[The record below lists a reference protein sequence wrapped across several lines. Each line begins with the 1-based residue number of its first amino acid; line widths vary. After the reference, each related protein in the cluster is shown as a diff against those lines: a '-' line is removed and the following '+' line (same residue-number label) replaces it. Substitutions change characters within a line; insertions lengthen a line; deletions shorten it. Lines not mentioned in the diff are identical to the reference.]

1 MPKPHVPRTRLTD
14 YPSAAWVI
22 FAGMFVNK
30 FGNFLPVFLV
40 LYLIDEGYSAGEAG
54 LALSIAGL
62 GGFAGNIIGGTVA
75 DRFGRRTAIVLSQ
88 FGAGVFTAAVPL
100 VHGLWPT
107 TVLVAV
113 IGVFAQLYRPG
124 AGALLIDV
132 VPQQQRVG
140 AFAVLRLAI
149 NLGMAVGPMVGGLLS
164 GQSWT
169 YIFVGDALSCVV
181 FGLLSLFLLPGGR
194 PVPAAADGPAA
205 DDVSTAGDDATTKK
219 AKPERQGYLRVF
231 TDTPFLFFLFSMV
244 CATFVYA
251 QGNATLPLHVSE
263 QGFSNSFYGLL
274 LGVNAVVCIL
284 FELPLTRWTER
295 WNPRFAIMVGLL
307 LLAVGM
313 SATGLADNKSLLVV
327 TVVLWSL
334 GEIVYT
340 PISSAYP
347 SAFSPAHLRGRY
359 QGAEGLA
366 HTAGQA
372 IGPAVGGYVF
382 AWSASAHWWMC
393 AAVAVLGAL
402 IVLPAIP
409 GDRDTGDAPSEG
421 EEAARLVEDG
431 TQDSLPTGGRPTIPL
446 PESGQ

>member
-1 MPKPHVPRTRLTD
+1 MTQPHTPRTRLTD

-40 LYLIDEGYSAGEAG
+40 LYLIGEGFSAGQAG
-54 LALSIAGL
+54 LALSVAGL

-75 DRFGRRTAIVLSQ
+75 DRFGRRTAIVVSQ
-88 FGAGVFTAAVPL
+88 IGAGVFTAAVPL

-107 TVLVAV
+107 TALVAV

-124 AGALLIDV
+124 AGALLVDV
-132 VPQQQRVG
+132 VPQQQRVR

-164 GQSWT
+164 AHSWT
-169 YIFVGDALSCVV
+169 YIFVGDALSSLV
-181 FGLLSLFLLPGGR
+181 FGLLSLLLLPGGR
-194 PVPAAADGPAA
+194 TVRAAPAEGPAAAGVFEAGAA
-205 DDVSTAGDDATTKK
+205 TQQT

-231 TDTPFLFFLFSMV
+231 TDTPFLFFLLSMV
-244 CATFVYA
+244 CATFVYSQA
-251 QGNATLPLHVSE
+251 NATLPLHVNDE
-263 QGFSNSFYGLL
+263 GFSNSFYGLL

-313 SATGLADNKSLLVV
+313 SATGLADSKALLAV

-347 SAFSPAHLRGRY
+347 SAFSPSHLRGRY

-393 AAVAVLGAL
+393 AAVAVFGAL
-402 IVLPAIP
+402 IVLPARP
-409 GDRDTGDAPSEG
+409 GDRDTGDAPSPAK
-421 EEAARLVEDG
+421 EAVRLAEDG
-431 TQDSLPTGGRPTIPL
+431 AQDPASTAGLSTAPL
-446 PESGQ
+446 PEPGQ